1 MEVADQVRH
10 QIEQSGIIA
19 AVRCRA
25 PLDLMLEVGDALH
38 ATPVTAV
45 MISAGSHQPWEI
57 VAELRHRYGASMVV
71 GAGLLAT
78 SAQALAATAAGAQF
92 VMTGGYDVEIDKLC
106 RQREV
111 LYAPGVRNADAVRS
125 LLLAGGCVASCVP
138 RFGLDTAQIAQIAQT
153 YSTLHLV
160 AMGGVGAWNLGD
172 YARAGVAAVVVRG
185 TISAAA
191 QWRMRDAIVEMRRLR
206 ALWMA
211 AQLEK

>member
-1 MEVADQVRH
+1 MDTTNRALH

-19 AVRCRA
+19 AIRCRA
-25 PLDLMLEVGDALH
+25 PLDRMLEVGDALH
-38 ATPVTAV
+38 ATPVAAV
-45 MISAGSHQPWEI
+45 MISPGSHQPWEI
-57 VAELRHRYGASMVV
+57 VEELRHRYGASMLV
-71 GAGLLAT
+71 GAGLLAST
-78 SAQALAATAAGAQF
+78 TLVLAATDAGAQF
-92 VMTGGYDVEIDKLC
+92 IMTGGYVVEIDKLC

-125 LLLAGGCVASCVP
+125 VLLAGGCVASCFP

-153 YSTLHLV
+153 YPTLHLV
-160 AMGGVGAWNLGD
+160 AMGGIGAWNLGG

-185 TISAAA
+185 AISAAA
-191 QWRMRDAIVEMRRLR
+191 QWRMHDAIVEMRRLR